1 MIARIILSTAVK
13 EIASY
18 AAISAAN
25 QSDEA
30 VGLAV
35 SLAATA
41 YKAAFNTAD
50 TRTWELLPRE
60 FQIAEIPLPPDRTLT
75 IAPNGTAPV
84 TVTVPPQA
92 GSAILYVCAPAAP
105 PAPWKYRLFEL
116 P

>member
-1 MIARIILSTAVK
+1 MYPFGIGISTVHALFLPYDRG
-13 EIASY
+13 I
-18 AAISAAN
+18 N
-25 QSDEA
+25 P
-30 VGLAV
+30 
-35 SLAATA
+35 LAAAA